1 MSKKIAF
8 ITYETPFAPGGGI
21 AAVMAHL
28 PQSLQEISRI
38 PTFVISPYHANIT
51 KTTNLESRMVT
62 IDTIQVPFDLGLFEL
77 DIKLLDEEINWI
89 FLKPHGDFHQVPP
102 FFAGQRH
109 PYDVYTKDGQLILL
123 RDSLFFGKAVSL
135 ALPAISQTSL
145 WTILMQDWEAVTT
158 SLALSDQ
165 TNKRFS
171 YSAYLTLHN
180 SYDSGIKDRDL
191 VKIGLDP
198 VKHPGDTVLECAL
211 PLISDPVFTVS
222 EQFALDLSTEVL
234 QSEIMIPHIGSE
246 LTPRLLGVNNG
257 AFVKNSIPDEVYI
270 PAQEGNYSP
279 IHNWKTTNREHAFA
293 AIDKVSPSDS
303 TPIWGDLQ
311 RFARGDAPWF
321 VMAGRDDTRQ
331 KGYELA
337 CIAIE
342 QFLLENDQARF
353 ILLPIP
359 GDEGLPGIQFIHELA
374 CKYPEQVL
382 GFPFLFREGFFAVL
396 RGATFGIMPSY
407 YEPFGMAN
415 EYYLNGVGCIG
426 RATGGI
432 TQQIVPHRQVSSFT
446 PAVKQRADQRHLQT
460 SPPTG
465 LLFRERDDIPNALED
480 WRKINAADYKTSSEK
495 SNRLQQRR
503 KIITI
508 QSMANELKACL
519 QDATQIYLT
528 RQDLYYEMLINGI
541 SYITLNFSWEH
552 TARIYHELIHN
563 GPNLNRD

>member
-1 MSKKIAF
+1 MDKKIAF

-28 PQSLQEISRI
+28 PQSLQEVSRI
-38 PTFVISPYHANIT
+38 PTLVISPFHANIA
-51 KTTNLESRMVT
+51 KTTNQELRMVT
-62 IDTIQVPFDLGLFEL
+62 IDTIQIPFDLELFDLE
-77 DIKLLDEEINWI
+77 IKLLDEEISWI
-89 FLKPHGDFHQVPP
+89 FLKPQGDFHQVPP

-109 PYDVYTKDGQLILL
+109 PYDVDTIDGQSILL
-123 RDSLFFGKAVSL
+123 RDSLFFGKAASL
-135 ALPAISQTSL
+135 ALPAISQTST
-145 WTILMQDWEAVTT
+145 WTILMQDWEAATI

-165 TNKRFS
+165 ANKRFS
-171 YSAYLTLHN
+171 YSTFLTLHN
-180 SYDSGIKDRDL
+180 SYDCGIKDRDL

-198 VKHPGDTVLECAL
+198 VNHPGDTVLECAL
-211 PLISDPVFTVS
+211 PLIRDPVFTVS
-222 EQFALDLSTEVL
+222 EQFALDLSTEIL
-234 QSEIMIPHIGSE
+234 QSEIMIPHIGTE

-270 PAQEGNYSP
+270 PAQEGNYST

-293 AIDKVSPSDS
+293 AIDKLSPSES

-311 RFARGDAPWF
+311 RFDRGDAPWF
-321 VMAGRDDTRQ
+321 VMAGRDDSRQ

-337 CIAIE
+337 CIAID
-342 QFLLENDQARF
+342 QFLRKNDQARF
-353 ILLPIP
+353 IFFPIP
-359 GDEGLPGIQFIHELA
+359 GDEGLPGIQFIRELA
-374 CKYPEQVL
+374 YKYPEQVL

-446 PAVKQRADQRHLQT
+446 PAVKWRADQWHLKT

-465 LLFRERDDIPNALED
+465 LLFREQDDIPNALED
-480 WRKINAADYKTSSEK
+480 WRQINAADYEISSEK

-503 KIITI
+503 KLITI
-508 QSMANELKACL
+508 QSMANELKSCL
-519 QDATQIYLT
+519 EEATHIYLT

-541 SYITLNFSWEH
+541 SYITVNFSWEH
-552 TARIYHELIHN
+552 TARTYHKFIHDRS
-563 GPNLNRD
+563 NLNRD